1 MRHSGA
7 TCFTMQHCASLGGI
21 DLAANHR
28 VSVNLTKQEYQDLA
42 GLAEKYRVSMAW
54 LSRQA
59 ISDYMDRHRN
69 EPIQLPLALG
79 REK

>member
-1 MRHSGA
+1 M
-7 TCFTMQHCASLGGI
+7 
-21 DLAANHR
+21 AANHR

-59 ISDYMDRHRN
+59 ISDYVERHLQ
-69 EPIQLPLALG
+69 EPIQLPLPIS
-79 REK
+79 RER

>member
-1 MRHSGA
+1 M
-7 TCFTMQHCASLGGI
+7 
-21 DLAANHR
+21 AANHR

-59 ISDYMDRHRN
+59 ISDYVERHLR
-69 EPIQLPLALG
+69 EPIQLPLPMVREG
-79 REK
+79 RAEYK

>member
-1 MRHSGA
+1 M
-7 TCFTMQHCASLGGI
+7 
-21 DLAANHR
+21 AANHR

-59 ISDYMDRHRN
+59 ISDYVERHRN
-69 EPIQLPLALG
+69 EALQLPLPMVREG
-79 REK
+79 RARYQ

>member
-1 MRHSGA
+1 M
-7 TCFTMQHCASLGGI
+7 
-21 DLAANHR
+21 AANHR

-59 ISDYMDRHRN
+59 ISDYVERHLQ
-69 EPIQLPLALG
+69 EPIQLPLPMVREG
-79 REK
+79 RAEYK